1 MSRILSI
8 LSIALVTLLHGGA
21 CFAQATVAELTTQGA
36 KKLSKEELQK
46 LHAGGVTQKGTTRN
60 GADYTQQNK
69 PDGSV
74 SGNAQSTRGSAGLY
88 GTWKIEDSGKLCL
101 DLKTTSGG
109 SLQSCFF
116 VWTLGDKYFSTLED
130 TAATDARPIQFIK

>member
-1 MSRILSI
+1 MSKVVSA
-8 LSIALVTLLHGGA
+8 LSIALAAFLYGGA

-36 KKLSKEELQK
+36 KKLSTDELQK
-46 LHAGGVTQKGTTRN
+46 LHAGGVTQKGTTRT

-74 SGNAQSTRGSAGLY
+74 SGNAQSARGSAGLY

-109 SLQSCFF
+109 TLQSCFF
-116 VWTLGDKYFSTLED
+116 VWTLGDKYFSTVED
-130 TAATDARPIQFIK
+130 VAATEARPIQFIK